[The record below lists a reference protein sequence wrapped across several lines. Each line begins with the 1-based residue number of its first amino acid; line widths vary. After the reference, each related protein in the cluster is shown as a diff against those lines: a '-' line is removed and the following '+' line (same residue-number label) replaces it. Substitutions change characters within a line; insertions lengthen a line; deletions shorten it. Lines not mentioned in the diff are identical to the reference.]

1 MAKLKKG
8 DVLTCEVCGLVV
20 VVDESCGCAVGEIIC
35 CKSKL
40 MAKGK
45 AAADKAKKKKA
56 AAKATAKSAAAK
68 KVVKAKPAV
77 KKAGKKPAAKA
88 KKK

>member
-8 DVLTCEVCGLVV
+8 DVMTCDVCGLVV

-35 CKSKL
+35 CKSKP

-56 AAKATAKSAAAK
+56 AAKAS
-68 KVVKAKPAV
+68 AKPAV